1 VSRGRPHQTVKVEEG
16 LKEACRELAGRFGE
30 KLRGLVLFGSWARE
44 EAGDFSDVDVLVVV
58 DGIPSGRS
66 RRFQLYNIIRKHVG
80 RDVTLIDMDG
90 RELLREDLEVTPLLL
105 NIAYDGVVLYDRDGK
120 LTALL
125 KTVKKLIEKAGLK
138 RYKLKNGSYGW
149 KGEGKLKVVEV

>member
-1 VSRGRPHQTVKVEEG
+1 M
-16 LKEACRELAGRFGE
+16 
-30 KLRGLVLFGSWARE
+30 VLFGSWARE

-58 DGIPSGRS
+58 DGIPSGCGRRS
-66 RRFQLYNIIRKHVG
+66 RLYSVIRKHVG
-80 RDVTLIDMDG
+80 RDVTLIDMDS
-90 RELLREDLEVTPLLL
+90 RELLRGDLEVTPLLL

-120 LTALL
+120 LTVLL

-138 RYKLKNGSYGW
+138 RYRLKNGSYGW